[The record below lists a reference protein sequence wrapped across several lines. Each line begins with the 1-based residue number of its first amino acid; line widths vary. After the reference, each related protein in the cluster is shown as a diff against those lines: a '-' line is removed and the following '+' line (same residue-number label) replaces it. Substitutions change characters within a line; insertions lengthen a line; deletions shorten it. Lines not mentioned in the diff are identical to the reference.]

1 MDVHIIVKLKSSYED
16 WHKLFLDDKDNR
28 KKICNETRTLVGK
41 ANDKTAVVTLFD
53 VDELAMKEMMENPD
67 FQKMVEPYVEEH
79 IPFALTPMSSNKR

>member
-28 KKICNETRTLVGK
+28 KKICNEARTLVDK

-53 VDELAMKEMMENPD
+53 VDELAMKGMMENPD

-79 IPFALTPMSSNKR
+79 IPFALTPMSSDKR